1 MRRRDF
7 IKVVAGSAITWPVAA
22 RAQQRTIP
30 VVGVL
35 SPATLEADAIRM
47 NGIRRGLKDA
57 GYIDGENVMIEY
69 RSAENQLDQLPALA
83 SDLVSRQVNVIVTI
97 ATPAAVAAKS
107 ATNTI
112 PIVFSLGVDPVQLGL
127 VTSFNRPGGNVTGV
141 YGMELAI
148 AGKRLELL
156 HELVPSAGAMSF
168 LANPKSISFAGIETE
183 TLRAAGRSLGVELR
197 ILNASNSNEI
207 DAAFT
212 TLAKDR
218 SVPLVVSADALFL
231 NQRVQLVVLTARH
244 AIPVIY
250 AFRELTA
257 AGGLMSYGPN
267 LAYLY
272 QQAGAYAGRILKGA
286 KTTDLPVQQAVK
298 LELVINLRTAKA
310 LGITVPQSMLVAA
323 DEVIE

>member
-1 MRRRDF
+1 
-7 IKVVAGSAITWPVAA
+7 
-22 RAQQRTIP
+22 

-35 SPATLEADAIRM
+35 SPATSEADANRM
-47 NGIRRGLKDA
+47 NAIRQGLKDA
-57 GYIDGENVMIEY
+57 GYIEGENVMIEY
-69 RSAENQLDQLPALA
+69 RSAENQLDRLPALA
-83 SDLVSRQVNVIVTI
+83 GDLVSRQVNVILTI

-107 ATNTI
+107 ATNAI
-112 PIVFSLGVDPVQLGL
+112 PIVFNLGVDPVQLGL

-141 YGMELAI
+141 YGSQLAI

-156 HELVPSAGAMSF
+156 HELVPSTGAMSF
-168 LANPKSISFAGIETE
+168 LVNPKSESFAEIETE
-183 TLRAAGRSLGVELR
+183 ALRAAGRSLGVELR

-212 TLAKDR
+212 TLAKDH
-218 SVPLVVSADALFL
+218 SVPLIVSADALFL

-267 LAYLY
+267 LGYLY

-286 KTTDLPVQQAVK
+286 KTTDLPIQQAVK